1 MSTTNSPTCWNGLHR
16 SQLNFRQIFVYTEV
30 FLVTDLS
37 GFPPDTDL
45 ETIFKMEPLVDSLR
59 SRKRTAIPNGS
70 LRRTTA
76 VTQKDNWDDS
86 TPKLTVEPGWYSAS
100 VIKYAPPVLRL
111 AIFALVLSMSSD
123 KILASQPMT
132 GMRTANLCCFDNV
145 LFLKG
150 EIVLADINR

>member
-1 MSTTNSPTCWNGLHR
+1 MSTTNSPTCWNGLHK
-16 SQLNFRQIFVYTEV
+16 SQLSFRRIFLCTEV

-37 GFPPDTDL
+37 GFPPGTEL
-45 ETIFKMEPLVDSLR
+45 ETISKMEPLVDSLK

-100 VIKYAPPVLRL
+100 VIKYAPPALRL
-111 AIFALVLSMSSD
+111 AIFALVRSMFSD

-132 GMRTANLCCFDNV
+132 GMRTANLCCLVKV

-150 EIVLADINR
+150 EIVLADIRQ